1 MPFYAELLDAM
12 NLTERRRTTARLLA
26 LREKLDK
33 EIPEKDTDNT
43 VLLAT
48 WNIRE
53 FDSESYGLR
62 LPEAML
68 YIAEIVNRF
77 DLVAIQEVRGDLRG
91 LKELRRILGGSWEY
105 LFSDVTEGRP
115 GNDERMAFLYDSRK
129 VRFGGLA
136 GELVLP
142 AMEVREGG
150 RTVRVPVE
158 QVARTPF
165 MAGFKAGWTDFVL
178 ATVHILYGTQEA
190 LDPNRLREIREVAS
204 LLGMR
209 ARSRSGWSRN
219 LVLLGDFNIFS
230 KSDATLTAMTDQGFV
245 IPERLQAIPGSN
257 VKKDKFYDQIAFNAR
272 TGFFDLADPAN
283 PEQSAGVFD
292 FFETVFTE
300 DEQSTYRSYMG
311 EAYEVNSEG
320 NARPETGAGS
330 KQSYYRT
337 YWRTYQMSDHLPMW
351 VKLRIDY
358 TNDYL
363 VKRRDE

>member
-1 MPFYAELLDAM
+1 MPFYASLLDSM
-12 NLTERRRTTARLLA
+12 NQTERRRATARLLD
-26 LREKLDK
+26 LRAQLSA

-53 FDSESYGLR
+53 FDSGSYGQR
-62 LPEAML
+62 LPETLL

-77 DLVAIQEVRGDLRG
+77 DLIAIQEVRGDLRA
-91 LKELRRILGGSWEY
+91 LKQLLRILGGSWSY

-115 GNDERMAFLYDSRK
+115 GNDERMCFVYDSRK
-129 VRFGGLA
+129 IRFGGLA

-142 AMEVREGG
+142 AIEVRENG
-150 RTVRVPVE
+150 RTVRKPVE

-178 ATVHILYGTQEA
+178 ATVHILYGTPEA
-190 LDPNRLREIREVAS
+190 IDPKRLREIREVAA

-219 LVLLGDFNIFS
+219 LILLGDFNIFS
-230 KSDATLTAMTDQGFV
+230 RSDATLTAMTDEGFL
-245 IPERLQAIPGSN
+245 IPERLQTIPGSN

-272 TGFFDLADPAN
+272 TGFFDLADPAH
-283 PEQSAGVFD
+283 PENSAGVFD

-300 DEQSTYRSYMG
+300 DDQPTYRSYMG
-311 EAYEVNSEG
+311 DAYERNSEG
-320 NARPETGAGS
+320 NPRPDTGVGS

-351 VKLRIDY
+351 TKLRIDY
-358 TNDYL
+358 TDDYL
-363 VKRRDE
+363 TSRRDE